1 MSDHFGTLCIKGLK
15 PLLAENSY
23 EYGIFLVKKS
33 SLVILGTTAGYF
45 SLGLPTG
52 FLFEASSLLSRT
64 WLYIEVSTSKSITLI
79 TESYK

>member
-1 MSDHFGTLCIKGLK
+1 MSDHFGTLCIKGSN

-33 SLVILGTTAGYF
+33 SLVLLGTTAGYF

-52 FLFEASSLLSRT
+52 FLFEASFLLSRT
-64 WLYIEVSTSKSITLI
+64 RIYIKCLHQNL
-79 TESYK
+79 